1 MESVDMMGTRI
12 KGRDARINDDV
23 ITEVFPEIHLE
34 PNGHK
39 GEHLIMTGD
48 AARYLHD
55 HPDIRV
61 ARFNPRD
68 TILVVHDDTAYTR
81 RIGTRLVPTENLG
94 GGSKALRRVVSSRRY
109 GVIGAIGHD
118 YVLESDE
125 VGIGL
130 VVPLAKAF

>member
-1 MESVDMMGTRI
+1 MNNAM
-12 KGRDARINDDV
+12 NQDDV
-23 ITEVFPEIHLE
+23 ITEGFPEIHLE

-39 GEHLIMTGD
+39 DEHLIMNGD
-48 AARYLHD
+48 ANRYLHD

-61 ARFNPRD
+61 SRFDPKD
-68 TILVVHDDTAYTR
+68 TVLVVHDDTAYTR

-94 GGSKALRRVVSSRRY
+94 GGAKALRRVVSSRRY